1 MWLARVDWVG
11 GPARLYSGLLEG
23 DVWVEKPK
31 STGRSACATGTGGT
45 QNHGFIAGWEKFW
58 LVWKVRMREEMVP
71 GEMQKRKN
79 VPKPLRARKAPRD
92 PKQSKPETRLEEVLQ
107 SAANIFFAKGFHAT
121 SIEEVARDVG
131 MLKGSLYYYIKSKDD
146 LLFKLLLAGIED
158 GDAYI
163 AKQIDLEGDPVEQ
176 LERAVRAQIDYIIQN
191 RVQFGL
197 FLHEFDSL
205 SGKRQH
211 KLISVMSRYNS
222 RFVELVR
229 RGQEQGK
236 LMDGE
241 PWLIVNG
248 ILGMC
253 NWLYRW
259 YDTDHISDPEQVK
272 QIFLRMLL
280 RGICKS

>member
-1 MWLARVDWVG
+1 VPDKISKR
-11 GPARLYSGLLEG
+11 
-23 DVWVEKPK
+23 
-31 STGRSACATGTGGT
+31 TAT
-45 QNHGFIAGWEKFW
+45 
-58 LVWKVRMREEMVP
+58 
-71 GEMQKRKN
+71 
-79 VPKPLRARKAPRD
+79 PKPLRARKAPREVS
-92 PKQSKPETRLEEVLQ
+92 KVKPETRLEEVLQ

-121 SIEEVARDVG
+121 SIEDVARDVG

-163 AKQIDLEGDPVEQ
+163 VKQIDPKGDPVEQ

-191 RVQFGL
+191 RVPFGL

-222 RFVELVR
+222 RFVDLVR
-229 RGQEQGK
+229 RGQAEGK
-236 LMDGE
+236 LMEGE

-259 YDTDHISDPEQVK
+259 YDTDQISDPEQVK
-272 QIFLRMLL
+272 QVFLRMILQGV
-280 RGICKS
+280 RKA

>member
-1 MWLARVDWVG
+1 VAR
-11 GPARLYSGLLEG
+11 
-23 DVWVEKPK
+23 K
-31 STGRSACATGTGGT
+31 
-45 QNHGFIAGWEKFW
+45 
-58 LVWKVRMREEMVP
+58 KV
-71 GEMQKRKN
+71 KRKSA
-79 VPKPLRARKAPRD
+79 PKPLRARNAARAKS
-92 PKQSKPETRLEEVLQ
+92 QSKPATRLEEVLQ

-121 SIEEVARDVG
+121 SIEDVARDVG

-146 LLFKLLLAGIED
+146 LLFQLLLAGIED
-158 GDAYI
+158 GDAFI
-163 AKQIDLEGDPVEQ
+163 ARQIDVAGDPVEQ
-176 LERAVRAQIDYIIQN
+176 LERAIRAQIDYIIQN
-191 RVQFGL
+191 KVPFGL

-229 RGQEQGK
+229 RGQQQGR
-236 LMDGE
+236 LIDGE

-259 YDTDHISDPEQVK
+259 YDTDHVSGPEQIK
-272 QIFLRMLL
+272 QVFLRMILS
-280 RGICKS
+280 GIQNNSNAQNIEED

>member
-1 MWLARVDWVG
+1 MARKTV
-11 GPARLYSGLLEG
+11 
-23 DVWVEKPK
+23 KTPK
-31 STGRSACATGTGGT
+31 T
-45 QNHGFIAGWEKFW
+45 
-58 LVWKVRMREEMVP
+58 
-71 GEMQKRKN
+71 
-79 VPKPLRARKAPRD
+79 PKPLRARIVPRAD
-92 PKQSKPETRLEEVLQ
+92 GKEKPGTRLEEVLK

-121 SIEEVARDVG
+121 SIEDVARDVG

-146 LLFKLLLAGIED
+146 LLFQLLLAGIED

-163 AKQIDLEGDPVEQ
+163 AQHIDPEGDPLEQ
-176 LERAVRAQIDYIIQN
+176 LERAVRAQIDYIIEH
-191 RVQFGL
+191 RVPFGL

-211 KLISVMSRYNS
+211 KLISVMSRYNN

-229 RGQEQGK
+229 RGQAQGK
-236 LMDGE
+236 LMEGE

-259 YDTDHISDPEQVK
+259 YDTDPASNHANGSNPEQVK
-272 QIFLRMLL
+272 QVFLQILL
-280 RGICKS
+280 GGLRKK

>member
-1 MWLARVDWVG
+1 VASWGWRAAPPALAG
-11 GPARLYSGLLEG
+11 ANTHLLCYYG
-23 DVWVEKPK
+23 R
-31 STGRSACATGTGGT
+31 STG
-45 QNHGFIAGWEKFW
+45 EKNA
-58 LVWKVRMREEMVP
+58 VP
-71 GEMQKRKN
+71 SKAEKRKGE
-79 VPKPLRARKAPRD
+79 PKPLRPRHAARGG
-92 PKQSKPETRLEEVLQ
+92 SKSKSSTRLEEVLR
-107 SAANIFFAKGFHAT
+107 SATNIFFSKGFHAT
-121 SIEEVARDVG
+121 SIEDVARDVG

-146 LLFKLLLAGIED
+146 LLFQLLMAGIED

-163 AKQIDLEGDPVEQ
+163 AQQIDVTGDAVEQ
-176 LERAVRAQIDYIIQN
+176 LERAIRAQIDYIIKN
-191 RVQFGL
+191 KEPFGL

-236 LMDGE
+236 VMEGE
-241 PWLIVNG
+241 PWIIVNG

-259 YDTDHISDPEQVK
+259 YDTDHVSDPEQVK
-272 QIFLRMLL
+272 QIFLKMILD
-280 RGICKS
+280 GIRR

>member
-1 MWLARVDWVG
+1 VSNKIV
-11 GPARLYSGLLEG
+11 
-23 DVWVEKPK
+23 
-31 STGRSACATGTGGT
+31 
-45 QNHGFIAGWEKFW
+45 
-58 LVWKVRMREEMVP
+58 
-71 GEMQKRKN
+71 KRKELSRS
-79 VPKPLRARKAPRD
+79 LRPRKSSHAE
-92 PKQSKPETRLEEVLQ
+92 KQSKPATRLEEVLQ

-121 SIEEVARDVG
+121 SIEDVARDVG

-146 LLFKLLLAGIED
+146 LLFQLLLAGIED
-158 GDAYI
+158 SDAYI
-163 AKQIDLEGDPVEQ
+163 ARQIDNDGDPLEQ
-176 LERAVRAQIDYIIQN
+176 LERAIRAQIDYIIKN

-222 RFVELVR
+222 RFVDLVK
-229 RGQEQGK
+229 RGQEQSK
-236 LMDGE
+236 IIEGE
-241 PWLIVNG
+241 PWVIVNG

-259 YDTDHISDPEQVK
+259 YDTDELSDPEQVK

-280 RGICKS
+280 QGIRRV

>member
-1 MWLARVDWVG
+1 M
-11 GPARLYSGLLEG
+11 E
-23 DVWVEKPK
+23 
-31 STGRSACATGTGGT
+31 
-45 QNHGFIAGWEKFW
+45 
-58 LVWKVRMREEMVP
+58 
-71 GEMQKRKN
+71 KRKRT
-79 VPKPLRARKAPRD
+79 PKALRPRKSRRET
-92 PKQSKPETRLEEVLQ
+92 KQSKPSTRLEEVLQ
-107 SAANIFFAKGFHAT
+107 SAANIFFAKGFHAA
-121 SIEEVARDVG
+121 SIEDVARDVG

-146 LLFKLLLAGIED
+146 LLFQLLLAGIED
-158 GDAYI
+158 SDAFI
-163 AKQIDLEGDPVEQ
+163 ARQIDPQGDPLQE
-176 LERAVRAQIDYIIQN
+176 LERAIRAQIDYIIQN

-236 LMDGE
+236 LIPGE
-241 PWLIVNG
+241 PWVIVNG

-259 YDTDHISDPEQVK
+259 YDTDEISDPEQVK

>member
-1 MWLARVDWVG
+1 M
-11 GPARLYSGLLEG
+11 PARI
-23 DVWVEKPK
+23 
-31 STGRSACATGTGGT
+31 T
-45 QNHGFIAGWEKFW
+45 
-58 LVWKVRMREEMVP
+58 
-71 GEMQKRKN
+71 KRKTP
-79 VPKPLRARKAPRD
+79 PKPLRARKAPRTVS
-92 PKQSKPETRLEEVLQ
+92 KAKPETRLEEVLQ

-121 SIEEVARDVG
+121 SIEDVARDVG

-146 LLFKLLLAGIED
+146 LLFQLLMAGIED

-163 AKQIDLEGDPVEQ
+163 AKHIDLAGEPVAQ
-176 LERAVRAQIDYIIQN
+176 LERAIRAQIDYIIQN
-191 RVQFGL
+191 RVPFGL

-222 RFVELVR
+222 RFVDLVR
-229 RGQEQGK
+229 HGQETGR
-236 LMDGE
+236 LIEGE

-272 QIFLRMLL
+272 QVFLRMILH
-280 RGICKS
+280 GIRRS